1 MDMAVA
7 NLLKHKIRFEF
18 LRKGDE
24 QYEPQTYERY
34 RRYVSS
40 ELRDIEKVDVTIFK
54 PFVYYLLSKVLHE
67 DWDIIIDV
75 VTVTLS
81 VFILGEDE
89 NRVLMRYRFE
99 NPREGYPE
107 LFFTQSVVQT
117 RPFPEQLI
125 NQPFSID
132 VDVSCYYISNWLR
145 EYLNRREFNSDDESQ
160 DEDEYTPPD
169 ETYRQEKCV
178 ICLEAPPSI
187 LYLDCMHI
195 VVCDSCERVK
205 SNTPLQFTCDV
216 CRARISK
223 RIKL

>member
-24 QYEPQTYERY
+24 QYELHTYERY
-34 RRYVSS
+34 RHYVSS

-67 DWDIIIDV
+67 DRDIIIDV

-81 VFILGEDE
+81 VYILGEDE
-89 NRVLMRYRFE
+89 NRVLMRYRFD
-99 NPREGYPE
+99 NPQDYPE

-125 NQPFSID
+125 NQPFPIYAE
-132 VDVSCYYISNWLR
+132 VNCYYISNWFR
-145 EYLNRREFNSDDESQ
+145 EYLNRQ
-160 DEDEYTPPD
+160 DEDEVFSSLPI
-169 ETYRQEKCV
+169 ETYRQDCCV
-178 ICLEAPPSI
+178 VCLESKPNI

-195 VVCDSCERVK
+195 AICDSCDRLK
-205 SNTPLQFTCDV
+205 KTCRYKCDV
-216 CRARISK
+216 CRAEIFK
-223 RIKL
+223 RVKI